1 MSMCFLYN
9 DVLYADCFQIHDYK
23 NFAPSLTDNKIF
35 VSESGKVIIAI
46 MGNVPENI
54 PDILE
59 RLERGYEVW
68 KSDIKAKKD
77 LDSSTLT
84 FDQIIMKDLDSST
97 LTFDQIIMNIDV
109 DMLAIF
115 RTTAKKYFSLV
126 TAAGC
131 GNKRVVDHNSDKEQ
145 ARLFTPSYVFAM
157 LNAGMTPA
165 QVFKGVS
172 LYKGTISKE
181 FTAYD
186 LKKKKFI

>member
-77 LDSSTLT
+77 LDSS
-84 FDQIIMKDLDSST
+84 M

-115 RTTAKKYFSLV
+115 RTSAKKYFSLV
-126 TAAGC
+126 SAAGR
-131 GNKRVVDHNSDKEQ
+131 GDKRVVNHNTERYD
-145 ARLFTPSYVFAM
+145 ARLFTPSYVFPM

-172 LYKGTISKE
+172 QYKGTISKE

>member
-1 MSMCFLYN
+1 MSMCFLYK

-35 VSESGKVIIAI
+35 VSESGKVVIAI

-59 RLERGYEVW
+59 RLERGFEVW

-77 LDSSTLT
+77 LDSSIQT
-84 FDQIIMKDLDSST
+84 FNQII
-97 LTFDQIIMNIDV
+97 INIDV
-109 DMLAIF
+109 DMLAFF
-115 RTTAKKYFSLV
+115 RSSAKKYFSLV
-126 TAAGC
+126 TALG
-131 GNKRVVDHNSDKEQ
+131 GENKRVVNHNGDKDQ
-145 ARLFTPSYVFAM
+145 ARMFTPSFVFAM

>member
-35 VSESGKVIIAI
+35 ISESGNVIIAI

-68 KSDIKAKKD
+68 KADIKAKKD
-77 LDSSTLT
+77 FDSTMLT
-84 FDQIIMKDLDSST
+84 FDQII
-97 LTFDQIIMNIDV
+97 INIDV

-115 RTTAKKYFSLV
+115 RTSAKKYFSLV
-126 TAAGC
+126 TAHGRED
-131 GNKRVVDHNSDKEQ
+131 KRVVNHNTERYD
-145 ARLFTPSYVFAM
+145 ARLFTPSFVFAM

-172 LYKGTISKE
+172 LYKGTVSRE

>member
-9 DVLYADCFQIHDYK
+9 DVLYADRFQIHDYK

-35 VSESGKVIIAI
+35 ISESGNVVIAI

-59 RLERGYEVW
+59 RLERAHEVW
-68 KSDIKAKKD
+68 KADKKAKKD
-77 LDSSTLT
+77 FDSSMQT
-84 FDQIIMKDLDSST
+84 FNQII
-97 LTFDQIIMNIDV
+97 INIDV
-109 DMLAIF
+109 DMLVIF
-115 RTTAKKYFSLV
+115 RSSAKKYFSLV
-126 TAAGC
+126 TALGRED
-131 GNKRVVDHNSDKEQ
+131 KRAVSHNTERYD
-145 ARLFTPSYVFAM
+145 ARLSTPSYVIAM
-157 LNAGMTPA
+157 LDAGMTPA

-172 LYKGTISKE
+172 QYKGTISKE

>member
-1 MSMCFLYN
+1 MCFLYK

-35 VSESGKVIIAI
+35 ISESGNVVIAI

-59 RLERGYEVW
+59 RLERAHEVW
-68 KSDIKAKKD
+68 KADKKAKKD
-77 LDSSTLT
+77 FDSSMQT
-84 FDQIIMKDLDSST
+84 FNQII
-97 LTFDQIIMNIDV
+97 INIDV
-109 DMLAIF
+109 DMLVIF
-115 RTTAKKYFSLV
+115 RSSAKKYFSLV
-126 TAAGC
+126 TAL
-131 GNKRVVDHNSDKEQ
+131 GNEDKRAVNHNTEGDK

-165 QVFKGVS
+165 QVFKGAS
-172 LYKGTISKE
+172 QYKGTVSRE

>member
-9 DVLYADCFQIHDYK
+9 DVLYADRFQIHDHK

-35 VSESGKVIIAI
+35 ISESGNVVIAI

-59 RLERGYEVW
+59 RLERAHEVW
-68 KSDIKAKKD
+68 KADKKAKKD
-77 LDSSTLT
+77 FDSSMQT
-84 FDQIIMKDLDSST
+84 FNQII
-97 LTFDQIIMNIDV
+97 INIDV

-115 RTTAKKYFSLV
+115 RTSAKKYFSLV
-126 TAAGC
+126 TADDDG
-131 GNKRVVDHNSDKEQ
+131 GKRVVNHSGSGSET
-145 ARLFTPSYVFAM
+145 RLFTPTYIYAM
-157 LNAGMTPA
+157 LKAGMTPA
-165 QVFKGVS
+165 QVFKGAS
-172 LYKGTISKE
+172 QYKAVISKE

>member
-1 MSMCFLYN
+1 MTMCYKN
-9 DVLYADCFQIHDYK
+9 KDVLYDDCFQIHDYK

-35 VSESGKVIIAI
+35 VSESGKVVIAI

-59 RLERGYEVW
+59 RLERGHEVW
-68 KSDIKAKKD
+68 KSDIKAK
-77 LDSSTLT
+77 
-84 FDQIIMKDLDSST
+84 KDLDSST

-115 RTTAKKYFSLV
+115 RTSAKKYFSLV
-126 TAAGC
+126 TALGSE
-131 GNKRVVDHNSDKEQ
+131 NKRVVNHNGDKDQ

>member
-35 VSESGKVIIAI
+35 ISESGNVVIAI
-46 MGNVPENI
+46 MGDVPENI

-59 RLERGYEVW
+59 RLERAHEVW
-68 KSDIKAKKD
+68 KADKKAKKD
-77 LDSSTLT
+77 FDSSMQT
-84 FDQIIMKDLDSST
+84 FNQII
-97 LTFDQIIMNIDV
+97 INIDV
-109 DMLAIF
+109 DMLVIF
-115 RTTAKKYFSLV
+115 RSSAKKYFSLV
-126 TAAGC
+126 TGL
-131 GNKRVVDHNSDKEQ
+131 GREDKRVVSLNTERYD
-145 ARLFTPSYVFAM
+145 ARLSTPSYVIAM
-157 LNAGMTPA
+157 LDAGMTPA

-172 LYKGTISKE
+172 QYKGTISKE

>member
-1 MSMCFLYN
+1 MCFLYN

-35 VSESGKVIIAI
+35 ISESGNVVIAI

-84 FDQIIMKDLDSST
+84 FDQIIM
-97 LTFDQIIMNIDV
+97 NIDV

-115 RTTAKKYFSLV
+115 RTSAKKYFSLV
-126 TAAGC
+126 TAAGR
-131 GNKRVVDHNSDKEQ
+131 GDKRVVDHIGDKEQ
-145 ARLFTPSYVFAM
+145 ARLFTPSFVFAM

-172 LYKGTISKE
+172 QYKGTISKE

>member
-9 DVLYADCFQIHDYK
+9 DVLYADCFQVHDYK

-35 VSESGKVIIAI
+35 ISESGNVVIAI

-59 RLERGYEVW
+59 RLERAHEVW
-68 KSDIKAKKD
+68 KADKKAKKD
-77 LDSSTLT
+77 FDSSMQT
-84 FDQIIMKDLDSST
+84 FNQII
-97 LTFDQIIMNIDV
+97 INIDV
-109 DMLAIF
+109 DMLVIF
-115 RTTAKKYFSLV
+115 RSSAKKYFSLV
-126 TAAGC
+126 TALGRED
-131 GNKRVVDHNSDKEQ
+131 KRAVSLNTERYD
-145 ARLFTPSYVFAM
+145 ARLSTPSYVIAM
-157 LNAGMTPA
+157 LDAGMTPA

-172 LYKGTISKE
+172 QYKGTISKE

>member
-1 MSMCFLYN
+1 MSMCFLYD

-59 RLERGYEVW
+59 RLERGHEVW

-84 FDQIIMKDLDSST
+84 FDQIIM
-97 LTFDQIIMNIDV
+97 NIDV

-115 RTTAKKYFSLV
+115 YPNAKKYFSLV
-126 TAAGC
+126 TALGSE
-131 GNKRVVDHNSDKEQ
+131 NKRVVDHSCGKEQ
-145 ARLFTPSYVFAM
+145 ARMFTPSFVFAM

>member
-1 MSMCFLYN
+1 MSMCFLYK
-9 DVLYADCFQIHDYK
+9 DVLYADRFQIHGYK

-35 VSESGKVIIAI
+35 VSESGKVVIAI

-59 RLERGYEVW
+59 RLERAHEVW
-68 KSDIKAKKD
+68 KADKKAKKD
-77 LDSSTLT
+77 FDSSMLT
-84 FDQIIMKDLDSST
+84 FDQII
-97 LTFDQIIMNIDV
+97 INIDV
-109 DMLAIF
+109 DMLVIF
-115 RTTAKKYFSLV
+115 RTSAKKYFSLV
-126 TAAGC
+126 TAAGR
-131 GNKRVVDHNSDKEQ
+131 GDKRVVNHNGDKDQ

-172 LYKGTISKE
+172 QYKGTISKE

>member
-35 VSESGKVIIAI
+35 ISESGNVVIAI

-59 RLERGYEVW
+59 RLERAHEVW
-68 KSDIKAKKD
+68 KADKKAKKD
-77 LDSSTLT
+77 FDSSMQT
-84 FDQIIMKDLDSST
+84 FNQII
-97 LTFDQIIMNIDV
+97 INIDV
-109 DMLAIF
+109 DMLVIF
-115 RTTAKKYFSLV
+115 RSSAKKYFSLV
-126 TAAGC
+126 TALGRED
-131 GNKRVVDHNSDKEQ
+131 KRAVSHNTERYD
-145 ARLFTPSYVFAM
+145 ARLSTPSYVFAM

-172 LYKGTISKE
+172 QYKGTVSRE

>member
-1 MSMCFLYN
+1 MSMCFLYK

-35 VSESGKVIIAI
+35 VSESGKVVIAI

-59 RLERGYEVW
+59 RLERGFEVYSTEI
-68 KSDIKAKKD
+68 KSKKD
-77 LDSSTLT
+77 KDSATLT
-84 FDQIIMKDLDSST
+84 FDQIIT
-97 LTFDQIIMNIDV
+97 NIDV

-115 RTTAKKYFSLV
+115 RTSAKKYFSLV
-126 TAAGC
+126 TAL
-131 GNKRVVDHNSDKEQ
+131 GNEDKRVVNHNTERYD
-145 ARLFTPSYVFAM
+145 ARLFTPSFVFAM

-172 LYKGTISKE
+172 QYKGTISKE

>member
-9 DVLYADCFQIHDYK
+9 DVLYADCFQVHDYK

-35 VSESGKVIIAI
+35 ISESGNVVIAI

-68 KSDIKAKKD
+68 KAYKKAKKD
-77 LDSSTLT
+77 FDSSIQT
-84 FDQIIMKDLDSST
+84 FNQII
-97 LTFDQIIMNIDV
+97 INIDV
-109 DMLAIF
+109 DMLVIF
-115 RTTAKKYFSLV
+115 RSSAKKYFSLV
-126 TAAGC
+126 TALGRED
-131 GNKRVVDHNSDKEQ
+131 KRAVSLNTERYD
-145 ARLFTPSYVFAM
+145 ARLSTPSYVIAM
-157 LNAGMTPA
+157 LDAGMTPA

-172 LYKGTISKE
+172 QYMGTISKE

>member
-9 DVLYADCFQIHDYK
+9 DVLYADCFQIHDHE

-35 VSESGKVIIAI
+35 VSESGKVVIAI

-59 RLERGYEVW
+59 RLERGFEVYSTEI
-68 KSDIKAKKD
+68 KSKKD
-77 LDSSTLT
+77 KDSTTLT
-84 FDQIIMKDLDSST
+84 FDQIIT
-97 LTFDQIIMNIDV
+97 NIDV

-115 RTTAKKYFSLV
+115 RTSAKKYFSLV
-126 TAAGC
+126 TSAGYS
-131 GNKRVVDHNSDKEQ
+131 GKRVVNHSGDKDQ
-145 ARLFTPSYVFAM
+145 ARLYTPSYVFAM

-172 LYKGTISKE
+172 LYKGTVSRE

>member
-9 DVLYADCFQIHDYK
+9 DVLYADCFQIHDYE

-35 VSESGKVIIAI
+35 ISESGNVVIAI

-84 FDQIIMKDLDSST
+84 FDQIIT
-97 LTFDQIIMNIDV
+97 NIDV

-115 RTTAKKYFSLV
+115 RTSAKKYFSLV
-126 TAAGC
+126 TAAGYS
-131 GNKRVVDHNSDKEQ
+131 GKRVVNHSGDKEQ
-145 ARLFTPSYVFAM
+145 ARLFTPSFVFAM
-157 LNAGMTPA
+157 LDAGMTPA

-172 LYKGTISKE
+172 QYKGTISKE

>member
-35 VSESGKVIIAI
+35 ISESGNVVIAI

-68 KSDIKAKKD
+68 KADKKAKKD
-77 LDSSTLT
+77 FDSS
-84 FDQIIMKDLDSST
+84 M

-115 RTTAKKYFSLV
+115 RTSAKKYFSLV
-126 TAAGC
+126 TAAGR
-131 GNKRVVDHNSDKEQ
+131 GDKRVVNHNGDKDQ

-172 LYKGTISKE
+172 LYKGTVSRE

>member
-35 VSESGKVIIAI
+35 ISESGNVVIAI

-59 RLERGYEVW
+59 RLERAHEVW
-68 KSDIKAKKD
+68 KADKKAKKD
-77 LDSSTLT
+77 FDSSMQT
-84 FDQIIMKDLDSST
+84 FNQII
-97 LTFDQIIMNIDV
+97 INIDV
-109 DMLAIF
+109 DMLMIF
-115 RTTAKKYFSLV
+115 RSSAKKYFSLV
-126 TAAGC
+126 TSLGD
-131 GNKRVVDHNSDKEQ
+131 GDKRIVSHNTERYD
-145 ARLFTPSYVFAM
+145 ARLSTPSYVIAM
-157 LNAGMTPA
+157 LDAGMTPA

-172 LYKGTISKE
+172 QYKGTISKE

>member
-9 DVLYADCFQIHDYK
+9 DVLYADRFQIHDYK

-35 VSESGKVIIAI
+35 ISESGNVIIAI

-68 KSDIKAKKD
+68 KADIKAKKD
-77 LDSSTLT
+77 FDSTMLT
-84 FDQIIMKDLDSST
+84 FDQII
-97 LTFDQIIMNIDV
+97 INIDV
-109 DMLAIF
+109 DMLAFF
-115 RTTAKKYFSLV
+115 RSSAKKYFSLV
-126 TAAGC
+126 TVL
-131 GNKRVVDHNSDKEQ
+131 GNEDKRVVNHNSDKEQ
-145 ARLFTPSYVFAM
+145 ARLFTPSFVFAM

-172 LYKGTISKE
+172 LYKGTVSRE

>member
-35 VSESGKVIIAI
+35 ISESGNVVIAI

-59 RLERGYEVW
+59 RLERAHEVW
-68 KSDIKAKKD
+68 KADKKAKKD
-77 LDSSTLT
+77 FDSSMQT
-84 FDQIIMKDLDSST
+84 FNQII
-97 LTFDQIIMNIDV
+97 INIDV

-115 RTTAKKYFSLV
+115 YLNAKKYFSLV
-126 TAAGC
+126 TALGRED
-131 GNKRVVDHNSDKEQ
+131 KRAVNHNTERYD
-145 ARLFTPSYVFAM
+145 ARLSTPSYVFAM
-157 LNAGMTPA
+157 LNDGMTPA

-172 LYKGTISKE
+172 QYMGIVSRE

>member
-35 VSESGKVIIAI
+35 VSESGKVVIAI

-59 RLERGYEVW
+59 RLERGFEVYSTEI
-68 KSDIKAKKD
+68 KSKKD
-77 LDSSTLT
+77 KDST
-84 FDQIIMKDLDSST
+84 T

-115 RTTAKKYFSLV
+115 RSSAKKYFSLV

-131 GNKRVVDHNSDKEQ
+131 GDKRVVNHNSDKEQ
-145 ARLFTPSYVFAM
+145 ARLFTPSFVFAM

>member
-1 MSMCFLYN
+1 MCFLYK
-9 DVLYADCFQIHDYK
+9 DVLYADCFQIHDHE

-35 VSESGKVIIAI
+35 ISESGNVVIAI

-77 LDSSTLT
+77 LDSP
-84 FDQIIMKDLDSST
+84 T

-115 RTTAKKYFSLV
+115 RTSAKKYFDGLLLLG
-126 TAAGC
+126 AG
-131 GNKRVVDHNSDKEQ
+131 
-145 ARLFTPSYVFAM
+145 
-157 LNAGMTPA
+157 
-165 QVFKGVS
+165 
-172 LYKGTISKE
+172 
-181 FTAYD
+181 
-186 LKKKKFI
+186 